1 VRFSPQAAFLR
12 SLTGEDKTI
21 FAVCGAELAEAGK
34 LVNLR
39 KDIGKRI
46 FFQICGNKPGIVW
59 NMDAG
64 RQRNSVAVKNQ
75 YKNSWVGH
83 GRAVSGSEKSI

>member
-1 VRFSPQAAFLR
+1 VRLSPQAAFLR
-12 SLTGEDKTI
+12 SPTGEEKSI
-21 FAVCGAELAEAGK
+21 FAVCAELAEAGRF
-34 LVNLR
+34 VNLT

-64 RQRNSVAVKNQ
+64 RQRN
-75 YKNSWVGH
+75 G
-83 GRAVSGSEKSI
+83 KSHRFGLPDFFFF

>member
-12 SLTGEDKTI
+12 SPTGEEKSI
-21 FAVCGAELAEAGK
+21 FAVCTELAEAGK
-34 LVNLR
+34 FVNLT

-46 FFQICGNKPGIVW
+46 FFRICGNEPSIVW

-64 RQRNSVAVKNQ
+64 RQRD
-75 YKNSWVGH
+75 
-83 GRAVSGSEKSI
+83 SESHRLGLPEFIFK